1 VSTKAWALL
10 QVFAACLSIFM
21 MIVMCFALNQRDTA
35 RRDLAACR
43 DSLAV
48 ERIAR
53 MVAQSDTTVYIP
65 ITFGPPDTLNVFG
78 RRWVSQ

>member
-1 VSTKAWALL
+1 M
-10 QVFAACLSIFM
+10 ACLFM
-21 MIVMCFALNQRDTA
+21 FCMSLAIHQRDTA

-78 RRWVSQ
+78 RRWVSR